1 MRDPLM
7 NDMMTYLALENAML
21 RWDMNGERE
30 MVRAC
35 LPLMKALADK
45 FAEDRA
51 KALIEEI
58 EDGRSE

>member
-1 MRDPLM
+1 
-7 NDMMTYLALENAML
+7 
-21 RWDMNGERE
+21 
-30 MVRAC
+30 VRAC